1 MCIEMKFLLRDII
14 EGRMKGWA
22 KHIVEKKRYVLL
34 VKKKNCK
41 GKMLPRIALE
51 GMFAFL
57 FVENT

>member
-51 GMFAFL
+51 
-57 FVENT
+57 